1 MDNNKCAHLRVNI
14 DTTRP
19 PMTLVELLDMQESLQ
34 TDIYGFS
41 FIDLLS
47 DNGRLV
53 EFIKTMNLA
62 IMDEQ
67 HEQQDALLEVQR
79 LAYTNLPMEEA
90 LVELKFEFI
99 DELHFIMNKF
109 IAFNLMVKQ
118 HHALLSHFE
127 ETSSVVAYNSHDSL
141 QMLINLNNVSH
152 KLWMRQYN
160 ALGGIYGNAVW
171 KHWKKDHYPAQHASI
186 ISLEPQYKDHLY
198 DLLILEFSNLFDRC
212 FAFGMTQHE
221 IGAMY
226 VAKNKENIERQKRG
240 Y

>member
-14 DTTRP
+14 DTTHP

-34 TDIYGFS
+34 INIYGFS
-41 FIDLLS
+41 FADLQIN
-47 DNGRLV
+47 NGRLI

-67 HEQQDALLEVQR
+67 HEQQEALLEVQR

-90 LVELKFEFI
+90 LIELKFEFI

-109 IAFNLMVKQ
+109 IAFDLMLKQ

-127 ETSSVVAYNSHDSL
+127 ETSPVVAYNSSDSL

-152 KLWMRQYN
+152 KVWMRQYD
-160 ALGGIYGNAVW
+160 ALGGEYGNAIW
-171 KHWKKDHYPAQHASI
+171 KHWKKNYYSAQHNSVTG
-186 ISLEPQYKDHLY
+186 LDFQYKDRLY

-226 VAKNKENIERQKRG
+226 VAKNKENIERQQRG